1 MLRPTFNR
9 RLELLYQRAKRRNFT
24 PPNLLD
30 FLSKE
35 ELTYDWS
42 WRLWWKPITFMY
54 FLHGLA
60 TFIHVPVQANST
72 KVAERIAQLESKS
85 TSAAFDAF
93 WIDTMP
99 NWLWLIRVSLAFLG
113 FIGVAW
119 YAVWLSGKADSRGYY
134 PWRDLVFPIVLVG
147 IISSGDY
154 MTTIG
159 KSVRDVMNTTGEE
172 VLVLVGSQSKVEQ
185 AQALKSYPVIMSAQ
199 MKQCEGQPPGELQ
212 SSCFQAAGEVL
223 GQVISADRERFGNQE
238 WLDNQEEV
246 AGKITAGKQQKVL
259 GIDVPNVDVGAALM
273 SGIEEGLMII
283 LDALGEGFQ
292 FIIESAY
299 LLTALLLPIALLS
312 GLSPLQAMGPLS
324 WISSMVGIGAIK
336 FLYNV
341 VVAIGADLLI
351 TTGGAL
357 YVVFGIVS
365 AVLAPLLAV
374 GLAGGGGVIAILAIL
389 QFSSQA
395 ANSKQ
400 GA

>member
-1 MLRPTFNR
+1 MLRPTFNK
-9 RLELLYQRAKRRNFT
+9 RLELLYQKAKRRNFT

-42 WRLWWKPITFMY
+42 WRLWWKPITFMC

-60 TFIHVPVQANST
+60 TFIHIPAHANSV
-72 KVAERIAQLESKS
+72 KVARRIAQLESKS

-99 NWLWLIRVSLAFLG
+99 DWLWLIRVSLAFLG

-147 IISSGDY
+147 LISSGDY
-154 MTTIG
+154 MATIG

-172 VLVLVGSQSKVEQ
+172 VLALVGSQSKVEQ

-212 SSCFQAAGEVL
+212 STCFQAAGEVL
-223 GQVISADRERFGNQE
+223 GQVISVDRERFGNQQ

-246 AGKITAGKQQKVL
+246 AGKVTAGTQQKFL

-292 FIIESAY
+292 FIIESGY

-374 GLAGGGGVIAILAIL
+374 GLAGGGGVIAILGIL
-389 QFSSQA
+389 QFSSHA

>member
-1 MLRPTFNR
+1 MLRPTFNK
-9 RLELLYQRAKRRNFT
+9 RLELLYQKAKRRNFT

-42 WRLWWKPITFMY
+42 WRLWWKPITFMC

-60 TFIHVPVQANST
+60 TFIHTPVHANSV
-72 KVAERIAQLESKS
+72 KVARRIAQLESKS

-99 NWLWLIRVSLAFLG
+99 DWLWLIRVSLAFLG

-134 PWRDLVFPIVLVG
+134 PWRDLVFPIVLIG
-147 IISSGDY
+147 LISSGDS
-154 MTTIG
+154 MATIG

-172 VLVLVGSQSKVEQ
+172 VLALVGSQSKVEQ

-212 SSCFQAAGEVL
+212 ATCFQSAGEVL
-223 GQVISADRERFGNQE
+223 GQVITVDRERFGNQE
-238 WLDNQEEV
+238 WLDNQE
-246 AGKITAGKQQKVL
+246 KTAEKVTSGTQQKFL

-292 FIIESAY
+292 FIVESAY

-374 GLAGGGGVIAILAIL
+374 GLAGGGGVIAILGIL
-389 QFSSQA
+389 QFSSHA